1 MRALDRARSAVVYH
15 PGKLTGA
22 RWGRILER
30 EERRTDRPPSLWLP
44 TRAEETTGSLIE
56 RLEEAGGQEVEA
68 LIAAGGDGTVRLV
81 AEAALRLGKPLGLW
95 PVGSTNLFA
104 RNIGLPV
111 LDPAAALRAGLAG
124 TEHPVD
130 VISLSVVLAGG
141 ERLHRIALVLAG
153 FGIDA
158 QMVQHTSDAAKA
170 QLGWLAYVHG
180 VRIGITR
187 RDRFNLTYSLDGS
200 TPQDARLLTAAIG
213 NGGVLPAGL
222 VLLPDALVD
231 DGRLDVLMLHP
242 DGMRGWR
249 DVASWFV
256 QENSLTRRLMRRRG
270 LRRPLRTGP
279 AVQLATARE
288 IRMHLRRPEAF
299 QVDGEYL
306 GKATAVRAVVHPGA
320 LTVRTSAD

>member
-1 MRALDRARSAVVYH
+1 MRALSTSRAAVIYH
-15 PGKLTGA
+15 PGKLTGP
-22 RWGRILER
+22 RWHRILER

-44 TRAEETTGSLIE
+44 TRADDDPDALIR
-56 RLEEAGGQEVEA
+56 RLQDAGGQDADV

-81 AEAALRLGKPLGLW
+81 AEAALMLDRPLGVW

-104 RNIGLPV
+104 RNLGLPV
-111 LDPAAALRAGLAG
+111 LDPTPSLRAGLSGVAR
-124 TEHPVD
+124 PVD
-130 VISLSVVLAGG
+130 VVAVSVVLADG
-141 ERLHRIALVLAG
+141 ERLQRIGMVLAG
-153 FGIDA
+153 FGVDA

-170 QLGWLAYVHG
+170 QLGWLAYIHG
-180 VRIGITR
+180 VRLGITR
-187 RDRFNLTYSLDGS
+187 SDRFDLTYSLDGS
-200 TPQDARLLTAAIG
+200 PPQEARLLTAAIG

-231 DGRLDVLMLHP
+231 DGRLDVLLLHP

-249 DVASWFV
+249 DVAAWFI

-270 LRRPLRTGP
+270 HRRPLRTGP

-288 IRMHLRRPEAF
+288 VRMHLRHPEAF

-306 GKATAVRAVVHPGA
+306 GEATAVRALVRPGA
-320 LTVRTSAD
+320 LNVRMPAD